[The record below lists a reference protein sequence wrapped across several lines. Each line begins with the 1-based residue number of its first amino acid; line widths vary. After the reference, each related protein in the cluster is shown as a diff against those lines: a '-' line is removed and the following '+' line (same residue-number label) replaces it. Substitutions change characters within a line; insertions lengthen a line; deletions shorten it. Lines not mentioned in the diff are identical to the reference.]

1 MKISMTV
8 TGAAALL
15 LLAAV
20 TCMSSSLPPP
30 SHGDIKLDNNSVV
43 LIYMGRGYEYNVN
56 MWGTIEFYNSQ
67 NRPEVTRTLCHQL
80 GYNDGTLSGQVVD
93 ATEYAK

>member
-15 LLAAV
+15 LLSAV

-43 LIYMGRGYEYNVN
+43 LIYMGRGYEYNEN

-67 NRPEVTRTLCHQL
+67 NRLEVTNTLCHQL
-80 GYNDGTLSGQVVD
+80 GYSDGTLSGEVVD